1 MTAARLPIPTFIRA
15 LDAEPGQL
23 RALLVAFVSLGAVG
37 LNPMVTSPNL
47 PSVQSI
53 IRAQPEVNSL
63 ILLVT
68 LIAAGLL
75 FVGGILGDTNGRRG
89 VLLGGLAVLALANL
103 TGLLVS
109 SGPVFVGSRLVAAAA
124 AYAVLPFALAL
135 VATTYGGLVRATA
148 IGIAYVAYAGTTAV
162 TPVLLT
168 LFGPNSPTWP
178 AFVVAVL
185 AAGFALWFAWSRAPD
200 LPAIARDD
208 RPYVVST
215 AVWAFAIV
223 MISAGVVGFGDR
235 ISTAIRVALV
245 VIGLLLVAAYAVW
258 DRSFRDRSRRHLHHV
273 DRRPVTVAIAAGVLV
288 SFAQAAPLYQ
298 LPLFFK
304 LVLDYGPLLATV
316 ATAPFIA
323 ALVIAGP
330 LAGLLLARFG
340 PRTLL
345 AGGLATVGL
354 GNIAAAAVIGPQ
366 VVYIGMAVSLALIG
380 VGFVVATTVRTAVI
394 FASVSRGLPA
404 TAAALNE
411 ASVLVGTRIGLATLT
426 ALITQRALDTYAAS
440 SGIVD
445 PAEREA
451 AIATFR
457 DVLVAAGTPGF
468 AEVAGAVNRA
478 DVAGYVAAVVEAYRL
493 SLFGTGLLALVAA
506 PIVWFA
512 LGARDPL
519 STIWDHRDERT
530 ESAVRPT
537 G

>member
-1 MTAARLPIPTFIRA
+1 VDRLPIPSFLRD
-15 LDAEPGQL
+15 LDAEPGAL
-23 RALLVAFVSLGAVG
+23 RALFVAFVSLGAAG
-37 LNPMVTSPNL
+37 MNPTVTSPNL
-47 PSVQSI
+47 PNVQSI
-53 IRAQPEVNSL
+53 IRAQPEANSV

-68 LIAAGLL
+68 LASAGLL

-89 VLLGGLAVLALANL
+89 VLLGALAVLTLANL
-103 TGLLVS
+103 VGLVAS
-109 SGPVFVGSRLVAAAA
+109 SGPLFVGSRLVAAAA

-135 VATTYGGLVRATA
+135 VATSYTGLIRATA
-148 IGIAYVAYAGTTAV
+148 IGIAYVAYAGATAV
-162 TPVLLT
+162 SPVLLT
-168 LFGPNSPTWP
+168 LFGPSSPMWP
-178 AFVVAVL
+178 AFAVAALV
-185 AAGFALWFAWSRAPD
+185 AAFALWFVWSRAPD
-200 LPAIARDD
+200 LPALASDD

-235 ISTAIRVALV
+235 ISTAVRVTLV
-245 VIGLLLVAAYAVW
+245 VIGLLLIAAYVVW
-258 DRSFRDRSRRHLHHV
+258 DRSIRDRSRLRAHHV
-273 DRRPVTVAIAAGVLV
+273 DRRPVTVAIAVGVVV
-288 SFAQAAPLYQ
+288 SFAQAAPLFQ

-304 LVLDYGPLLATV
+304 LILDYGPLLATL

-330 LAGLLLARFG
+330 LAGVLLTRFG
-340 PRTLL
+340 PRILM

-354 GNIAAAAVIGPQ
+354 GNIAAAAVIGQQ
-366 VVYIGMAVSLALIG
+366 VVYLAMAVSLALIG
-380 VGFVVATTVRTAVI
+380 LGFVVATTVRTAVI

-440 SGIVD
+440 SGIAD
-445 PAEREA
+445 PGQREA
-451 AIATFR
+451 AIANFR

-468 AEVAGAVNRA
+468 AEVAASVRPA
-478 DVAGYVAAVVEAYRL
+478 AVAGYVAAVVEAYRL
-493 SLFGTGLLALVAA
+493 SLFGTGLLALIAA
-506 PIVWFA
+506 PIMWLA

-519 STIWDHRDERT
+519 STIWDHRDERA
-530 ESAVRPT
+530 EAAQPSP

>member
-1 MTAARLPIPTFIRA
+1 VDRLPIPSFLRD
-15 LDAEPGQL
+15 LDAEPGQF
-23 RALLVAFVSLGAVG
+23 RALCVAFLSLGAAG
-37 LNPMVTSPNL
+37 LNPVVTSPNL
-47 PSVQSI
+47 PNVQSI
-53 IRAQPEVNSL
+53 IRAQPEVNSI

-68 LIAAGLL
+68 LGSAGLL

-89 VLLGGLAVLALANL
+89 ILLGALAVLAVANL
-103 TGLLVS
+103 VGLVAS
-109 SGPVFVGSRLVAAAA
+109 SGPLFVGSRVVASAA

-135 VATTYGGLVRATA
+135 VATTYAGLVRATA
-148 IGIAYVAYAGTTAV
+148 IGIAYVAYAGATAV
-162 TPVLLT
+162 NPVLLT
-168 LFGPNSPTWP
+168 LFGPGSPTWP
-178 AFVVAVL
+178 AFVVAAL
-185 AAGFALWFAWSRAPD
+185 AAGVALWFAWSRAPD
-200 LPAIARDD
+200 LAALAAGD

-235 ISTAIRVALV
+235 ISTVVRVTLAV
-245 VIGLLLVAAYAVW
+245 VGLLMLAAYAVW
-258 DRSFRDRSRRHLHHV
+258 DRSIRDRSREREHHV
-273 DRRPVTVAIAAGVLV
+273 DRRPVTVAIAVGVVV
-288 SFAQAAPLYQ
+288 SFAQAAPLFQ

-304 LVLDYGPLLATV
+304 LILDYGPLLATL

-330 LAGLLLARFG
+330 LAGVLLTRFG
-340 PRTLL
+340 PRILM

-354 GNIAAAAVIGPQ
+354 GNIAAAAVIGQQ
-366 VVYIGMAVSLALIG
+366 VVYLAMAVSLALIG
-380 VGFVVATTVRTAVI
+380 LGFVVATTVRTAVI

-440 SGIVD
+440 SGIAD
-445 PAEREA
+445 PGQREA
-451 AIATFR
+451 AIANFR

-468 AEVAGAVNRA
+468 AEVAASVRPA

-493 SLFGTGLLALVAA
+493 SLFGTGLLALIAA
-506 PIVWFA
+506 PIMWLA

-519 STIWDHRDERT
+519 STIWDHRDERA
-530 ESAVRPT
+530 EAAQPSP